1 MLVYVNSFNCIGESS
16 FFDVSRSVGGWI
28 KKVSGI
34 HLSTEELFSRND
46 FNIDR
51 SYVRTYTA
59 DRSDPKT
66 YSIMYTHP
74 DRYVSGRQWITEIG
88 IAKRQESTF
97 VSILLEISDVST
109 MVDSKPIATRPSL
122 VSFLKKNC
130 SFDLD
135 VIGQKVLYIKNNYG
149 DYQYLMHEINR
160 DDRRYPLVFI
170 SSNDEKFPTNA
181 AKLQE
186 QLLGLAQVVCTDG
199 EIDSWE
205 MERLLGRRHSSW
217 GGAINIIYPV
227 SITGSSYGLAG
238 NKLLLPDQLSE
249 ILASGVPINNYIL
262 SLVTHASNGFK
273 KKDHISPVITRAKRL
288 YDDNAAFKERIRS
301 SLTNNDSE
309 ELLNEAL
316 KELDEMKASQ
326 EDKELL
332 YLEQI
337 ETAENNTSE
346 IYQKN
351 IQLESEI
358 ERLKFDKGILNANAQ
373 TDNVDIDIDKLFTLI
388 SNKLT
393 PHSVLNIL
401 EMLLPN
407 NIVVLK
413 SAYSS
418 AKNSNKFK
426 HGQKLMFLLYK
437 LCTEYLSVYLDKGDN
452 EAKSILGGAYSANES
467 ESVERSK
474 SLSDLR
480 VFDYNGEKIKMF
492 KHVKIGVA
500 FNKTDTIRAHF
511 HIDPDARKVVVGY
524 CGEHL
529 SVQST

>member
-1 MLVYVNSFNCIGESS
+1 MLVYVNSFNCIGDSS
-16 FFDVSRSVGGWI
+16 FFDVSRSVSGWI
-28 KKVSGI
+28 KKVSGMQI
-34 HLSTEELFSRND
+34 STDDLFSRND
-46 FNIDR
+46 FNVDR

-59 DRSDPKT
+59 DKTEPKT

-74 DRYVSGRQWITEIG
+74 DRDVGGRQWITEIG
-88 IAKRQESTF
+88 IEKRQESTF
-97 VSILLEISDVST
+97 ISILLEISDVST

-122 VSFLKKNC
+122 VSFLKRNC
-130 SFDLD
+130 NFDLD
-135 VIGQKVLYIKNNYG
+135 VVGQKVIYIQNEYG

-170 SSNDEKFPTNA
+170 SSDDNKFPTNA
-181 AKLQE
+181 IKLQE

-217 GGAINIIYPV
+217 GGAINVIYPV
-227 SITGSSYGLAG
+227 NVSGKITGLAG
-238 NKLLLPDQLSE
+238 NKLLLPE
-249 ILASGVPINNYIL
+249 ILENIQASGVPINNYLL
-262 SLVTHASNGFK
+262 SLITHSSNGFK
-273 KKDHISPVITRAKRL
+273 KRAHISPVTTRSKRL
-288 YDDNAAFKERIRS
+288 YDDNAAFKERIRN
-301 SLTNNDSE
+301 SLTKDDSE

-326 EDKELL
+326 DEKELL

-337 ETAENNTSE
+337 EMAEGKLNDA
-346 IYQKN
+346 YQEN
-351 IQLESEI
+351 IKLETEL
-358 ERLKFDKGILNANAQ
+358 ERIKFDADVLNSNAQ
-373 TDNVDIDIDKLFTLI
+373 ADNVDIDIDKLFPLI

-393 PHSVLNIL
+393 PHSVLTVL

-407 NIVVLK
+407 NVVILK

-418 AKNSNKFK
+418 AKVSSKFK
-426 HGQKLMFLLYK
+426 YGQKLVFLLYK
-437 LCTEYLSVYLDKGDN
+437 LCTEYLSVYIERGDN

-474 SLSDLR
+474 VLSELR
-480 VFDYNGEKIKMF
+480 VFEYNNEKIKMF

-500 FNKTDTIRAHF
+500 HNKTETIRVHF
-511 HIDPDARKVVVGY
+511 HIDSEARKIVIGY

-529 SVQST
+529 PVQST